1 MELRFCVGGGVSI
14 VLDSQERGL
23 WEVGVGREEGKMQAG
38 RGLSKHHQPSRNSKQ
53 ASKGE
58 REQGGGLEGEE

>member
-23 WEVGVGREEGKMQAG
+23 WEVGVGREEDKMQAG
-38 RGLSKHHQPSRNSKQ
+38 RGLSKHHQASTFSGACSQPPEPGCCSR
-53 ASKGE
+53 
-58 REQGGGLEGEE
+58 